1 MKNFLFLRCG
11 LSALAMLLA
20 GCAAV
25 PLGDPAQD
33 RALKTFASPGAVA
46 GVYVFRDPSLGAGK
60 AMQIQIDGVDIGR
73 TDAGTYLY
81 TPLEPGLHRMRSQAE
96 SVDQLD
102 FDAPAGRLVF
112 IRQEVSPGLFAPD
125 ARLHL
130 VSEDVGKR
138 GVQASRLAFVG
149 ALPDG
154 ARSGRSASAVALTS
168 VPAAVA
174 PMSDVPVPA
183 TATEPPLAAPAAPAT
198 SATNATTATTA
209 PAKPAAPA
217 TSSIGLLAM
226 ASPPKTE
233 ALPAPAPRRLGDDS
247 ALPYVNAHG
256 RSDYRAW
263 LSWSKPRAFAIA
275 NNGAWYAAQ
284 GTVASDKLPTDPA
297 QRALALCQQRAG
309 IPCALYAV
317 DDSLVWGSE
326 PARATP

>member
-46 GVYVFRDPSLGAGK
+46 GVYVFRDASLGAGK
-60 AMQIQIDGVDIGR
+60 VMQIQIDGVDIGR

-168 VPAAVA
+168 VPAAGT

-183 TATEPPLAAPAAPAT
+183 AATKPALAAPAAPAT
-198 SATNATTATTA
+198 SATNATTVTTA